1 MARTFNR
8 AYDQADR
15 ILNGSGLSSIV
26 YRQGAGRI
34 VTDTLKRVPT
44 YAKNYLKGVANKIWY
59 DLTGE
64 PLSDT
69 TREDM
74 TKGEAAALEEGIAEA
89 VVTGKGEFGNL
100 GTEFEDWVGL
110 GEKGN
115 VRRDAEAIVGG
126 ASVSWNPK
134 TGEYGF
140 KDKYDFPVYEA
151 PGKFKDEVESI
162 NAWLEER
169 GNRRD
174 QIVDPTGGLGGILI
188 GNFFPQN
195 RQFGIGLG
203 LGSRSVGKSE
213 NVPYFDEKT
222 GKHTTRHVPYAGA
235 FHTSMGISPQEVQD
249 ISEKHD
255 FFGVLDPLQKVKTH
269 TGGTG
274 SGFGL
279 VGGDL
284 SVRAEP
290 ASSGYSYDPD
300 TDTTSLDGAAIDT
313 TSGLK
318 HGGQTMSRGL
328 SGINK
333 TININGQPHS
343 LAWINPG
350 EASALRAMGGSG
362 RKVEGI
368 PAYFDEWSMGGA
380 EAEQQMADVYADVE
394 GAAAPAPVEY
404 DYKSPAYQQSIS
416 PEAQADLG
424 SATTYQDGVTWR
436 DPYPDKDKGPAG
448 GVPYY
453 GGSDPL
459 TTEDIED
466 GRYSRNLIPFY
477 NALKETGMTNAE
489 VAAYL
494 SGMGPAALSSMR
506 ESYDTGYS
514 FGGPMGTMRGLGREQ
529 GTDYAKKLK
538 LKEFAKELKDLKD
551 KNLSQKDFDK
561 QKGILFSKYQD
572 MAKDLGATITEGK
585 RFKSMYSDIPA
596 TAAKQKD
603 SVSADI
609 ISGAYDWNLLP
620 GQAFAAGLAGV
631 GNALTGLFGV
641 VGGFTTPDGKSFSLM
656 DDGTLVE
663 PDIYADTDEGNIER
677 QPISR
682 LPPPVVQPATLEPE
696 LTGIAALQAERPEVA
711 SVAQSLQPQFDNL
724 ASIFGREKA
733 AEFLNQPVNIFA

>member
-34 VTDTLKRVPT
+34 ATDTLKRVPT

-64 PLSDT
+64 TLSDT

-126 ASVSWNPK
+126 ASVSWNPE

-151 PGKFKDEVESI
+151 PGKFRDEVESI

-174 QIVDPTGGLGGILI
+174 QIVDPTGGLGGILL

-195 RQFGIGLG
+195 RLFGIGLG
-203 LGSRSVGKSE
+203 LGSRIVGKSE

-222 GKHTTRHVPYAGA
+222 GKDTTRHVPYAGA
-235 FHTSMGISPQEVQD
+235 FHTSMGISPQKVQD

-300 TDTTSLDGAAIDT
+300 TDTTFLDGAAIDT

-328 SGINK
+328 SGIK
-333 TININGQPHS
+333 KSININGQPHS

-350 EASALRAMGGSG
+350 EASALKAMGGSG
-362 RKVEGI
+362 KKVDGI
-368 PAYFDEWSMGGA
+368 PAYFIDYFGG
-380 EAEQQMADVYADVE
+380 EDSTYSIDDF
-394 GAAAPAPVEY
+394 GAADSPPIIDSVPAYRDSSSEPTPAPAAPDSYWGYEPEPDFGRTGPGFLGSDATENDAEILWKTQYIQSGRPRHDPSTGKPVSVEEEWQKARNAPGGLEAIARGY
-404 DYKSPAYQQSIS
+404 QIGDPLGEQMRNSFNLINQQLQNRFTERGMQKLEFTQDEMTREELQNAAKNLVTDFEPFDGSLPAWMPAWMQAIGGFASRTVIGTGTVGGVGVHVHEDGTVTAVS
-416 PEAQADLG
+416 PEDSPG
-424 SATTYQDGVTWR
+424 YDPSAHHE
-436 DPYPDKDKGPAG
+436 P
-448 GVPYY
+448 
-453 GGSDPL
+453 GSDVPF
-459 TTEDIED
+459 
-466 GRYSRNLIPFY
+466 RYRSKPVRQASVSEEVEKP
-477 NALKETGMTNAE
+477 TGM
-489 VAAYL
+489 
-494 SGMGPAALSSMR
+494 AALLARRS
-506 ESYDTGYS
+506 T
-514 FGGPMGTMRGLGREQ
+514 
-529 GTDYAKKLK
+529 
-538 LKEFAKELKDLKD
+538 
-551 KNLSQKDFDK
+551 
-561 QKGILFSKYQD
+561 
-572 MAKDLGATITEGK
+572 
-585 RFKSMYSDIPA
+585 PA
-596 TAAKQKD
+596 
-603 SVSADI
+603 S
-609 ISGAYDWNLLP
+609 
-620 GQAFAAGLAGV
+620 GQA
-631 GNALTGLFGV
+631 ALQ
-641 VGGFTTPDGKSFSLM
+641 PQID
-656 DDGTLVE
+656 TLVE
-663 PDIYADTDEGNIER
+663 SGIPLEEAFKMLNIN
-677 QPISR
+677 
-682 LPPPVVQPATLEPE
+682 V
-696 LTGIAALQAERPEVA
+696 
-711 SVAQSLQPQFDNL
+711 
-724 ASIFGREKA
+724 
-733 AEFLNQPVNIFA
+733 